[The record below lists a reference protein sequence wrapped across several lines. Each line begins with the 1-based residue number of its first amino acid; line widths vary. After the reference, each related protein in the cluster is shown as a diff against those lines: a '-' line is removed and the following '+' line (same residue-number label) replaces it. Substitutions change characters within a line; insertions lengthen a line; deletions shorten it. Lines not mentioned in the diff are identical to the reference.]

1 MSDIRVELF
10 WSKRWVEA
18 LVMLPS
24 ILLVAVFSSQFI
36 DGWWLVSGLLGIFI
50 VEQIYRNTMFIETG
64 KLSSIPKAKLAAW
77 LFGIQLILIAFLGL
91 LIAFLP

>member
-1 MSDIRVELF
+1 MSDARVELF
-10 WSKRWVEA
+10 WSKKWVEA
-18 LVMLPS
+18 LVMLPFF
-24 ILLVAVFSSQFI
+24 LLVAVFSSQFI
-36 DGWWLVSGLLGIFI
+36 DGRWLVSVLLGIFI
-50 VEQIYRNTMFIETG
+50 GGQIYRHIMFKEAG